1 MKFFELARS
10 LIPASLSAVDK
21 TMEDTFM
28 KFAKSLGNNTT
39 NPVLI
44 HFNNVVAN
52 KQLVYKLEGQFL
64 K

>member
-28 KFAKSLGNNTT
+28 KFAKSSGNNTT